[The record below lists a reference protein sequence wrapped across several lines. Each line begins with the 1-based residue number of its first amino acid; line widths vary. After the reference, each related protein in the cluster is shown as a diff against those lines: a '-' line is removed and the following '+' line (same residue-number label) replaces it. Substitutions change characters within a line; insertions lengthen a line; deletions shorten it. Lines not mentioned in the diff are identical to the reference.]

1 MIKGLNIFAGSAGEH
16 INTMAYMVECRDCGH
31 RGFVS
36 TSKGK
41 MPLCPKCSGQNG
53 IDYKELMEEAIGFNT
68 GTNELMFKDGSTMEL
83 KMSNRMKEQM
93 EEGLNT
99 IATVMEVFCGVTERK
114 APKTAAK
121 DKKAVAEISNAP
133 ISKKPNGKKKSSAIT
148 DDDLDYILLKIQANL
163 TGKFKNKDLA
173 PLVADRFTARQTPSR
188 LKRMVDAGMLEC
200 DNASPKNYWIA
211 Q

>member
-1 MIKGLNIFAGSAGEH
+1 MIKGLNIKAGSAGEH
-16 INTMAYMVECRDCGH
+16 INTMAYMVECKDCGKK
-31 RGFVS
+31 GFVS
-36 TSKGK
+36 TRKGR
-41 MPLCPKCSGQNG
+41 MPLCPKCSGENG
-53 IDYKELMEEAIGFNT
+53 VEYKELLEEAIGYNAE
-68 GTNELMFKDGSTMEL
+68 TNELMFKDGSVMEL

-114 APKTAAK
+114 APKTIAN
-121 DKKAVAEISNAP
+121 DKKTVAKISSAP
-133 ISKKPNGKKKSSAIT
+133 VSKKPNGKKKSSAIT

-173 PLVADRFTARQTPSR
+173 PLVSDRFTARQTPSR

-200 DNASPKNYWIA
+200 DNASPKNYWTV
-211 Q
+211 